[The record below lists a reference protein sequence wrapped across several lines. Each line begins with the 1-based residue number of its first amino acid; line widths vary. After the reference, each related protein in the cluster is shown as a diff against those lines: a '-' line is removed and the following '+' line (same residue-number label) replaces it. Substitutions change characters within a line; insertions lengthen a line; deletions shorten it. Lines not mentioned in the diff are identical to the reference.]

1 MTSSFRVNF
10 MGKCDQ
16 KSTEEI
22 LDYFVGAGGN
32 FIDTSNNYQVRAS
45 YILLWW

>member
-1 MTSSFRVNF
+1 

-16 KSTEEI
+16 KDTEEI

-32 FIDTSNNYQVRAS
+32 FIDTANNYQVRGFKPFSSHTVA
-45 YILLWW
+45 YADEI